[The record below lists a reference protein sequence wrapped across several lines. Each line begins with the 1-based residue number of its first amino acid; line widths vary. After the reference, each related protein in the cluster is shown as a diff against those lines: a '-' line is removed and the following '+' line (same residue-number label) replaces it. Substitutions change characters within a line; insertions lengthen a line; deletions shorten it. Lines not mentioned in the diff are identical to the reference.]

1 MKLFDTYKGL
11 RKEMYVL
18 FFGRIMTNLGSMI
31 FPMLTMILSEKMGM
45 SASKV
50 ADYFL
55 ILSIVQIPANLIGG
69 KLTDRFNKRNIIIIC
84 DAISVLGYIWC
95 GLTKLNTASIIVFGI
110 ASVFQTIEWPA
121 YDALAADLST
131 PKERERAFSLM
142 YFGANLGLIMAP
154 SIGGILFNNY
164 LWLAFLIN
172 GAAIASSTI
181 LIYFKIKNVDKSYD
195 EEDINEY
202 ESEEKE
208 GASAVSLI
216 TGNRV
221 VLLYALYTVLWSIA
235 YYQYNYLMP
244 LDVVKS
250 FPETGSVIYGSITS
264 TNCITVVLFTTFMT
278 AKLIRYHEIDKMII
292 GGALMLTGYA
302 IFALFISSI
311 PAFYISIFI
320 FTIGEIAT
328 TISSGPF
335 LSKRI
340 ASNYRG
346 RITSITNVCSSLISN
361 VFAKIIG
368 VVYDGYGSISAW
380 GITLIVC
387 ALIIV
392 VLFIMRVFDRKQYV
406 ELYK

>member
-1 MKLFDTYKGL
+1 
-11 RKEMYVL
+11 MYVL